1 MRIVKAKKND
11 LKFLLQVYNFYV
23 QKKLFSTN
31 RKIKYLDHKKW
42 FEKNYLKEKNIYI
55 FISKIKKVKIGYVR
69 YSNVKKN
76 IFEVSLA
83 LKNNFI
89 GLGLGKKMLNLS
101 LKKFLIKKKLK
112 IISKV
117 KKDNKKSI
125 SCFLKNNFKKLKT
138 KNKFFNKL
146 ENVNK
151 YYFFK
156 YVDK

>member
-1 MRIVKAKKND
+1 
-11 LKFLLQVYNFYV
+11 
-23 QKKLFSTN
+23 
-31 RKIKYLDHKKW
+31 
-42 FEKNYLKEKNIYI
+42 
-55 FISKIKKVKIGYVR
+55 
-69 YSNVKKN
+69 
-76 IFEVSLA
+76 
-83 LKNNFI
+83 
-89 GLGLGKKMLNLS
+89 MLNLS

-151 YYFFK
+151 YYFLNMLTNNK
-156 YVDK
+156 